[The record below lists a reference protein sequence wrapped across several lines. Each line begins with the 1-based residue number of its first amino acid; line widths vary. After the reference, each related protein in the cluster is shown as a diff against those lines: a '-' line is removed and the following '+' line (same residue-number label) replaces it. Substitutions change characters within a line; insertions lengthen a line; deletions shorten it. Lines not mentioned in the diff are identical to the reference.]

1 MIGRNLTKA
10 VRVAREAAHLAMI
23 RPGSCMEESACGLP
37 CSQCTTDA
45 ATAAISAFLNSPPPS
60 QSQIRLH
67 LGEVS
72 AQGMR
77 DIYAYHRWLAATML
91 TIAAKGRAEPLNE
104 ENSLSKEDDA

>member
-1 MIGRNLTKA
+1 MISRNLTKA
-10 VRVAREAAHLAMI
+10 VRVAGEAARLAMI
-23 RPGSCMEESACGLP
+23 RPGSCMEECACGLP
-37 CSQCTTDA
+37 CSKCTSDA

-67 LGEVS
+67 LGEIN

-91 TIAAKGRAEPLNE
+91 TIAAKGGAVPLNE
-104 ENSLSKEDDA
+104 ENSSSKEDDA